1 MGTGK
6 RRRKLAYGHREL
18 VRSKLENGLTIEKNN
33 IIGIEPD
40 ELKAGDIVVR
50 YQSMGARPHLVPDP
64 NKPAAKWLIIG
75 RVKMAPHRSD
85 VYFHAYLL
93 WCDENYLG
101 VHHNVGDMWQIPW
114 YAFANESSYKIEF
127 KADKSRS
134 PAK

>member
-1 MGTGK
+1 MTPQ
-6 RRRKLAYGHREL
+6 
-18 VRSKLENGLTIEKNN
+18 KNN

-40 ELKAGDIVVR
+40 ILNAGDIIVR
-50 YQSMGARPHLVPDP
+50 YQTIGARAHLVPDP
-64 NKPAAKWLIIG
+64 DKPAAKFLIID
-75 RVKMAPHRSD
+75 RVKMAPYVKE

-101 VHHNVGDMWQIPW
+101 LHHKVGDMWQIPW
-114 YAFANESSYKIEF
+114 YAFKNEPSYKIEF